1 MDFLDVIVAVA
12 GIGVLIYLGY
22 YIYTSV
28 IWSDTAIKWKGR
40 QTTGVVVDSE
50 ASRSHTPDFSA
61 PRYAHF
67 ITYEFTDSSG
77 KKWSNTKKLGLRHKL
92 AGVVKG
98 AKVSVYYLPDR
109 PDKSALG

>member
-1 MDFLDVIVAVA
+1 MDFLDLIVAVA

-22 YIYTSV
+22 YIYTLF
-28 IWSDTAIKWKGR
+28 IWSDIAIKWKGIH
-40 QTTGVVVDSE
+40 TTGVVVDSE
-50 ASRSHTPDFSA
+50 AASSHTPDFSA

-98 AKVSVYYLPDR
+98 AEVSVYYLPDQ
-109 PDKSALG
+109 PYKSALG